1 MLSLVH
7 LNKRCTLFFIKLFI
21 RVKKLKISASILGC
35 DFSKMG
41 QEVKKVEEAKVD
53 IIHLDVMDGHFVP
66 NISFGAA
73 IIKSLRGHTNLPF
86 EVHLMIS
93 DPRKY
98 LKDYVD
104 AGADTIVFHVEIK
117 DDILEIIREIKNCG
131 KKVGLAVNPE
141 TSVEK
146 IFPYLKYL
154 DLVIIMT
161 VHPGFG
167 GQSFMK
173 DQIYKVSKL
182 KEKMKEINKSDLEIE
197 FDGGVNL
204 DTIKFAKEVDVD
216 ICVSGSFLFNSK
228 NTLQTVKLLKS

>member
-1 MLSLVH
+1 M
-7 LNKRCTLFFIKLFI
+7 
-21 RVKKLKISASILGC
+21 KISASILGC

-41 QEVKKVEEAKVD
+41 QEIIKAEDAKAD

-66 NISFGAA
+66 NISFGCG
-73 IIKSLRGHTNLPF
+73 IIKSLRGYTDLPF

-93 DPRKY
+93 DPSKY
-98 LKDYVD
+98 LKDFINV
-104 AGADTIVFHVEIK
+104 GADMVIFHVEIE
-117 DDILEIIREIKNCG
+117 DDILEIIREIKNYG

-141 TSVEK
+141 TDVQK

-173 DQIYKVSKL
+173 DQIYKVRMIKD
-182 KEKMKEINKSDLEIE
+182 KMKDINKSDLEIE

-204 DTIKFAKEVDVD
+204 DTIKYAKDVNVD
-216 ICVSGSFLFNSK
+216 ICVSGSFLFNSQ
-228 NTLQTVKLLKS
+228 NMSETVELLKS

>member
-1 MLSLVH
+1 MLLLVH
-7 LNKRCTLFFIKLFI
+7 LNKRCTFFFIKLFI

-41 QEVKKVEEAKVD
+41 QEVKKVEYAKVD

-66 NISFGAA
+66 NISFGPTV
-73 IIKSLRGHTNLPF
+73 IKSLRGYTNLPF

-98 LKDYVD
+98 LKNFVN
-104 AGADTIVFHVEIK
+104 AGADTIVFHVEIE
-117 DDILEIIREIKNCG
+117 DDILEIIREIKNYG

-141 TSVEK
+141 TDIEK
-146 IFPYLKYL
+146 IFPYVEYL

-182 KEKMKEINKSDLEIE
+182 KNKMMEINKKGLEVE

-204 DTIKFAKEVDVD
+204 DTIKFAKEVGVD

-228 NTLQTVKLLKS
+228 NTSQTVKLLKS

>member
-1 MLSLVH
+1 M
-7 LNKRCTLFFIKLFI
+7 
-21 RVKKLKISASILGC
+21 KISASILGC

-41 QEVKKVEEAKVD
+41 QEVKKVEDAKVD
-53 IIHLDVMDGHFVP
+53 IIHLDVMDGRFVP
-66 NISFGAA
+66 NISFGPAV
-73 IIKSLRGHTNLPF
+73 IKSLRGYTNLPF

-98 LKDYVD
+98 LKDFVN
-104 AGADTIVFHVEIK
+104 AGADTIVFHVEIE
-117 DDILEIIREIKNCG
+117 DDILEIIREIKNHG

-141 TSVEK
+141 TDIEK

-173 DQIYKVSKL
+173 DQTYKVRKL
-182 KEKMKEINKSDLEIE
+182 KNKMMEINKKGLEVE

-204 DTIKFAKEVDVD
+204 DTIKFAKEVCVD

-228 NTLQTVKLLKS
+228 NISQTVKLLKS